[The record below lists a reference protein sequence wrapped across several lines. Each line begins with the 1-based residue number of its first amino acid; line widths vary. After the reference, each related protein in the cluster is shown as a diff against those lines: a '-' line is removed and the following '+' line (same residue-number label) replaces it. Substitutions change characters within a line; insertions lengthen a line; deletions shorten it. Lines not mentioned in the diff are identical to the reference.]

1 MKYFLDTEFI
11 EGFQKPLFGKKRHHI
26 DLISIGMVC
35 EDGRC
40 YSALSNEYSYN
51 DADDWVKDNVILPLY
66 NEIKDVDKSIKI
78 NNFNKLLGSSNK
90 TIALDIIKFIFD
102 GMSKKDNVVEFYG
115 YYSDYDWVVF
125 CSIFGKMI
133 NLPEK
138 FPKYCRDLKQT
149 LDEKAR
155 RIMLPISLKNK
166 IEKIKSYPNYPKQ
179 SNEHNALAD
188 AQWNFDLYNFLKELN

>member
-1 MKYFLDTEFI
+1 
-11 EGFQKPLFGKKRHHI
+11 
-26 DLISIGMVC
+26 MVC

>member
-11 EGFQKPLFGKKRHHI
+11 EGFHKPLFGKKRHHI